1 MPVNYKKRQEKITF
15 DALMQT
21 VKAEFADISDHRRAN
36 AKYLL
41 TDFLLSV
48 FAMFSLKEPSLLS
61 FDERTKVESR
71 NLKSIYQIEA
81 IPCDTQMRTALDPV
95 DPTPLRQVFRTLF
108 ETAQAAGVIR
118 EYRFWHDRVLV
129 TVDGVEH
136 FASTKI
142 HCEHCSTRTL
152 RDGATEYFHS
162 GLGAVL
168 VNPAHEEV
176 LPLDFEPILKQD
188 GAKKNDCERN
198 AAKRLCTA
206 LHERYPDLKIMLV
219 EDALYAN
226 APHIR
231 QILGY
236 GWSFILNVKPDS
248 HASLEKQFAGRR
260 ATGQV
265 QEWSYT
271 DAEGVKHYFAWTKGL
286 CLNDSAIDVTVN
298 YLLYEET
305 DKKGVTT
312 RWTWVTDL
320 PLTKR
325 TVEPVMRGGRS
336 RWKIENETFNTLKNQ
351 GYHFEHN
358 YGHGKKN
365 LATVMALLMFLAFA
379 VDQMIQRCW
388 KTFRQV
394 RAGLR
399 TKAKLWQSLRA
410 LFKVKFFRSM
420 EALYRQ
426 MAELYDIQLC

>member
-15 DALMQT
+15 DALMKT
-21 VKAEFADISDHRRAN
+21 VSAEFAEIYDHRRAN
-36 AKYLL
+36 AKYPL
-41 TDFLLSV
+41 TDFLCSA

-81 IPCDTQMRTALDPV
+81 IPSDTQMRTALDPV

-108 ETAQAAGVIR
+108 DTAQAAGVIR
-118 EYRFWHDRVLV
+118 EYHFWRDHVLL

-142 HCEHCSTRTL
+142 HCKHCSTRTL

-206 LHERYPDLKIMLV
+206 LNERYPGLKVILV
-219 EDALYAN
+219 EDAIYAN
-226 APHIR
+226 APHVR

-248 HASLEKQFAGRR
+248 HASLSSPKICQ
-260 ATGQV
+260 
-265 QEWSYT
+265 S
-271 DAEGVKHYFAWTKGL
+271 GL
-286 CLNDSAIDVTVN
+286 
-298 YLLYEET
+298 
-305 DKKGVTT
+305 
-312 RWTWVTDL
+312 
-320 PLTKR
+320 
-325 TVEPVMRGGRS
+325 
-336 RWKIENETFNTLKNQ
+336 
-351 GYHFEHN
+351 
-358 YGHGKKN
+358 
-365 LATVMALLMFLAFA
+365 
-379 VDQMIQRCW
+379 
-388 KTFRQV
+388 
-394 RAGLR
+394 
-399 TKAKLWQSLRA
+399 
-410 LFKVKFFRSM
+410 
-420 EALYRQ
+420 
-426 MAELYDIQLC
+426 